1 MKVLNWNETNSLA
14 VKQMGKP
21 AVYVGNGLVYDSPK
35 DDEIWKFVMAEV
47 KSICGGETDEFYTVI
62 SSLVHGGLFFFD
74 SEEDQIRFYEIFEQ
88 PLTDSSAI
96 YACTYNSLGE
106 CENEN
111 T

>member
-1 MKVLNWNETNSLA
+1 MKVLNWVETISLA

-21 AVYVGNGLVYDSPK
+21 AVYVSNGLEYGTLK

-47 KSICGGETDEFYTVI
+47 KSICGGETDEFYTAM
-62 SSLVHGGLFFFD
+62 SKLVYSGLFFFE
-74 SEEDQIRFYEIFEQ
+74 SEEEQYRFYKIFEQ

-96 YACTYNSLGE
+96 YACTYNSDGK
-106 CENEN
+106 CETEN